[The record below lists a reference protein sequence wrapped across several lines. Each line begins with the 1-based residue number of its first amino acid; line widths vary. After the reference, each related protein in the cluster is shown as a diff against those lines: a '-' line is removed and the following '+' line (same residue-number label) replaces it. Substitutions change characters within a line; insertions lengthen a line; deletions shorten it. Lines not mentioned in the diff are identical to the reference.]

1 VEHLDRFGLDRDPFS
16 NEPQL
21 ASWFESP
28 GHAAAEQRLLR
39 ALRQGKGLCVL
50 LGEGGSGKTLLVR
63 HLLESL
69 EEELFEACMLVPVPG
84 VSDGRWI
91 LDRFARQLGV
101 EEPAGES
108 AALLGQIY
116 DRLAIV
122 REDGRHTVLVLDE
135 AQVLAEQGVLRELRG
150 LLNLEY
156 EDRRLLTL
164 VLVGLPSLGGALTQ
178 DRGLA
183 DRVEVRVVLP
193 AFDAKGAGQYLAHR
207 LRAAGGHP
215 AILETAAVDA
225 LVKVSA
231 GNPRRL
237 NTLADNALFEAH
249 LAGRDRVT
257 PEDVERAA
265 RELGL
270 GETPTEPAP
279 AERAAPPRPPREVP
293 VRARG
298 GAEPA
303 RPAALRAAPG
313 RMRPG
318 PDAELTTFFP
328 RQDEEIDEVFAAE
341 TNPPVAVPEEHE
353 VRAEPRRRRRP
364 EAAETVALFDDVKAE
379 GEGELD
385 DLFADLVED

>member
-50 LGEGGSGKTLLVR
+50 LGEGGAGKTLLVR

-101 EEPAGES
+101 EKPAGES
-108 AALLGQIY
+108 AAVLGQIY
-116 DRLAIV
+116 ERLAIV

-135 AQVLAEQGVLRELRG
+135 GQVLAEQGVLRELRG

-156 EDRRLLTL
+156 EDRRLLSL
-164 VLVGLPSLGGALTQ
+164 VLVGLPSLGAALAQ

-183 DRVEVRVVLP
+183 DRVEVRVVLS

-225 LVKVSA
+225 LVKRSE

-257 PEDVERAA
+257 AEDVERAA

-270 GETPTEPAP
+270 GETPAEPASVEGAVP
-279 AERAAPPRPPREVP
+279 ARPPREAP
-293 VRARG
+293 PRARAA
-298 GAEPA
+298 AEPA
-303 RPAALRAAPG
+303 RPVRAASAPA

-328 RQDEEIDEVFAAE
+328 RADEEIDEVFAAD
-341 TNPPVAVPEEHE
+341 TNPPVAVAEQE
-353 VRAEPRRRRRP
+353 VRAEPRRRRRADP
-364 EAAETVALFDDVKAE
+364 AETVALFDDARGE
-379 GEGELD
+379 DGEGELD